1 MCKTPDGIEIIMHTS
16 VFLLSEAGNKK
27 LKSTI
32 QRSTETGMAAEMR
45 NRMVRQPSRE
55 STDGSIN
62 SYSSEGK

>member
-1 MCKTPDGIEIIMHTS
+1 MLVCHSNTFCFFFS
-16 VFLLSEAGNKK
+16 LLSEAGNKK

-45 NRMVRQPSRE
+45 SRMVRQPSRE